1 MFILPAKSEE
11 ALKILDHEGF
21 LALREGA
28 TVLEADFYGEK
39 VLALADGRILKLF
52 RRKRL
57 ITSAA
62 WYPYAQRFADNC
74 QGLAKRGIPCPE
86 VLEVYRVPSISRD
99 AVLYSPLAGK
109 TIRQLIDTGIS
120 GSEAN
125 SLRHS
130 IREFVSLLHGEGI
143 FFRSLHLG
151 NIVKTAAG
159 TLGLIDVAD
168 MVIKNGALGRF
179 ARYRNMKH
187 LSRYQADMEWL
198 GMHVLKTKK

>member
-11 ALKILDHEGF
+11 VLKILDHEGF

-109 TIRQLIDTGIS
+109 TIRQLIEAGMSEETALKLRSAVVSFINHLQGLGIY
-120 GSEAN
+120 
-125 SLRHS
+125 
-130 IREFVSLLHGEGI
+130 
-143 FFRSLHLG
+143 FRSLHLG
-151 NIVKTAAG
+151 NIVLTPSG

-168 MVIKNGALGRF
+168 MNLR
-179 ARYRNMKH
+179 KH
-187 LSRYQADMEWL
+187 
-198 GMHVLKTKK
+198 

>member
-1 MFILPAKSEE
+1 MFILPAKSEGV
-11 ALKILDHEGF
+11 LKILDHEGF

-109 TIRQLIDTGIS
+109 TIRQLIEAGT
-120 GSEAN
+120 SESEVN

-130 IREFVSLLHGEGI
+130 IQAFITVQHGKGV
-143 FFRSLHLG
+143 FFRSLHLV
-151 NIVKTAAG
+151 NIERIPTG
-159 TLGLIDVAD
+159 TPGLLAQTSLI
-168 MVIKNGALGRF
+168 
-179 ARYRNMKH
+179 
-187 LSRYQADMEWL
+187 
-198 GMHVLKTKK
+198 